1 MSSSLFSDR
10 AAAILDDRLL
20 RWSKVW
26 FQGKIV
32 LQLITVAGLLVNH
45 IKIKAYQQMKMFAFL
60 ALLGGGSCGCGGA
73 GGGGD
78 CGNSTSS
85 SSCGGGDGGGGGVAG
100 LLSGVGD
107 TTLMAGETAIFFLGV
122 QNSMGRQ
129 TLQLWLC

>member
-1 MSSSLFSDR
+1 
-10 AAAILDDRLL
+10 
-20 RWSKVW
+20 
-26 FQGKIV
+26 
-32 LQLITVAGLLVNH
+32 
-45 IKIKAYQQMKMFAFL
+45 MKLFAFL

-73 GGGGD
+73 VGGGD